1 MGPTLITS
9 VRLVEDIGKVF
20 FLFSIDDYKRTNQHG
35 VNYNFDHD
43 HDLII
48 NSDYITY
55 QIIVKKKS
63 NGVHYVLFPLNFFYK
78 KQLYIISR
86 FIYL

>member
-9 VRLVEDIGKVF
+9 VRLLEDIGKVF

-48 NSDYITY
+48 NSDYLHHI
-55 QIIVKKKS
+55 S
-63 NGVHYVLFPLNFFYK
+63 HYC
-78 KQLYIISR
+78 
-86 FIYL
+86 